1 MLLPRSCIRLG
12 FHTFS
17 SVLASK
23 TLSLKC
29 EAFHSLPQA
38 FWYQVVT
45 SLFATVFANY
55 ERKST
60 STQIRSVTGSAFTPI
75 FAQAH
80 CHHRR
85 WLFCN
90 TWPLTIWPLKPP
102 TSEAIALT
110 NEMWARAESC
120 DAMRT
125 RPDNAMA
132 IIKCLRKHRMN
143 KQAPT
148 IFCTFCRH
156 TWMTK
161 WELGALLNHTKRQ
174 HCDCDI
180 NRLKI
185 KSLKRNSDKEQKDTF
200 VTKNTCSKDIQMFR
214 IDWHHPFRLS

>member
-29 EAFHSLPQA
+29 KAFHSLPQA

-55 ERKST
+55 ERKSM

-75 FAQAH
+75 FAQ

-102 TSEAIALT
+102 TSQAIALT
-110 NEMWARAESC
+110 TGMWAGAESC
-120 DAMRT
+120 DTMRT

-132 IIKCLRKHRMN
+132 IIKRFESTAWIN
-143 KQAPT
+143 KPQ
-148 IFCTFCRH
+148 TFFVPFVD
-156 TWMTK
+156 TLEW
-161 WELGALLNHTKRQ
+161 LNG
-174 HCDCDI
+174 
-180 NRLKI
+180 NWVLY
-185 KSLKRNSDKEQKDTF
+185 
-200 VTKNTCSKDIQMFR
+200 
-214 IDWHHPFRLS
+214 